1 MNVMWML
8 NRLEAVEM
16 LEVKFTLNAR
26 SGSYIILLN
35 CGLCCNFPGLFQV
48 VSYPYLNLINT
59 TMKFKL

>member
-8 NRLEAVEM
+8 NRLEVVEM

-35 CGLCCNFPGLFQV
+35 CGLCCNFPFLTILGYFRLSV
-48 VSYPYLNLINT
+48 TLV
-59 TMKFKL
+59 